1 MQINLVEV
9 NFCHLLAFLECLHWN
24 GMKCSQIQN
33 HLSAVKSYYV
43 RLALPV
49 AVFDSP
55 QITMYLKSLQKTA
68 PFSVRLPNLIDVA
81 LLKELIAKCQL
92 TYMGDIFK
100 AVYLL
105 GFFGFLRLSNLVP
118 HSLTS
123 YSHLKHLSKGDF
135 FFTPTEGIV
144 LLKWTKTL
152 QSHNQAK
159 LLKIPILNNE
169 LCPVRAIKNCLQ

>member
-1 MQINLVEV
+1 MLTSGLTSYLAKSALGRLPDAWAPSTYRSYNTMFRLY
-9 NFCHLLAFLECLHWN
+9 LAFIVF
-24 GMKCSQIQN
+24 MQVY

-49 AVFDSP
+49 AVFDSQ

-68 PFSVRLPNLIDVA
+68 PFSVRLSNLIDVT
-81 LLKELIAKCQL
+81 LLKALIAKCEM

-105 GFFGFLRLSNLVP
+105 AFFGFLRLSNLVP
-118 HSLTS
+118 HSLNS
-123 YSHLKHLSKGDF
+123 YSHLRQLSKGDF

-144 LLKWTKTL
+144 LLK
-152 QSHNQAK
+152 
-159 LLKIPILNNE
+159 
-169 LCPVRAIKNCLQ
+169 